1 MHCHERHRVTA
12 VVSGHGTLHTERG
25 AHPVRPGDVLLLVP
39 GLLHRVETQ
48 GAGPLSLLTVEFSPG
63 MALSAAEH
71 PLVARCFGGP
81 PVVHCA
87 PPAAVEAQIL
97 LHRIRA
103 EQRRDKVAGKVAV
116 RAYLMSL
123 LVLLYRRRG
132 RHAATAAAQTP
143 DPTLLQVRAHMEA
156 NFPSALRVSDLA
168 ANAHLSP
175 RQFTARFK
183 QTFGQTPARYLTA
196 LRVAAAQELLCRSTL
211 GVAEVAHAVGY
222 EHLSHFY
229 RIFVQHTGTSPG
241 RYRSDPGA
249 RIAPPG

>member
-1 MHCHERHRVTA
+1 MHCHERHRITA
-12 VVSGHGTLHTERG
+12 VVSGRGTLHTERG
-25 AHPVRPGDVLLLVP
+25 AHPIRPGDVLLLIP
-39 GLLHRVETQ
+39 GLLHRVESQ
-48 GAGPLSLLTVEFSPG
+48 DAVSLGLLTVEFSPG

-87 PPAAVEAQIL
+87 APAALEAQSL

-103 EQRRDKVAGKVAV
+103 EQRRDKVAGAVAV

-132 RHAATAAAQTP
+132 RHAAAAQAP
-143 DPTLLQVRAHMEA
+143 EPALLEVRAHMEA
-156 NFPSALRVSDLA
+156 NFPSALRVADLA
-168 ANAHLSP
+168 ACAHLSP
-175 RQFTARFK
+175 RQFSARFK
-183 QTFGQTPARYLTA
+183 QAFGQSPARYLTS

-211 GVAEVAHAVGY
+211 GVAEVARAVGY

-241 RYRSDPGA
+241 RYRSAPGA
-249 RIAPPG
+249 HIAPPG